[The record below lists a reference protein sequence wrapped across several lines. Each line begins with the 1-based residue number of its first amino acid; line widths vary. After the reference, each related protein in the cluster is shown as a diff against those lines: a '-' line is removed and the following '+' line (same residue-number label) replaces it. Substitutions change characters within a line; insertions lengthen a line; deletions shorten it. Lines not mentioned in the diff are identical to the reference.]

1 MKSILIFFL
10 FLFFTTANAQISDF
24 NSIDLKKADNIAKL
38 NDGEN
43 LENLPVL
50 SYKLTHKLSTDIEK
64 FRAIFYWV
72 CHNISADD
80 FLNSKVIQMRKKFQN
95 DSLAYIAW
103 SNKHKK
109 KTFKKLIKQKTTA
122 CTGYAYLV
130 KELCFFANIK
140 CEIIN
145 GYGRTSDDN
154 VKSLDLVNHSWNAV
168 QVNNKWYLCD
178 ATWASGYLDS
188 KGSFVKEFNEGYFL
202 PDPTLFAKSH
212 IPIENKWFLNDH
224 LISESTLPPLVY
236 GETFKNN
243 IIPILP
249 DKISIK
255 TKINKD
261 IVFRFTT
268 ENPNNNR
275 TISLIY
281 FFRNNEI
288 PIEISNLNTENKLTS
303 FTCSFHKKGPY
314 DVHLKVGEEIVAT
327 YIIEVDN

>member
-1 MKSILIFFL
+1 MKSILILFL

-178 ATWASGYLDS
+178 ATWASGYLNE
-188 KGSFVKEFNEGYFL
+188 KGYFIKEYNDGYFL
-202 PDPTLFAKSH
+202 TEPNLFEKNH
-212 IPIENKWFLNDH
+212 IPEDSKWALKTNSKETKEIF
-224 LISESTLPPLVY
+224 PLVY
-236 GETFKNN
+236 GETFKLN
-243 IIPILP
+243 IDPILP
-249 DKISIK
+249 NEMINRFKIGEEIAFSYKSSNSEYK
-255 TKINKD
+255 T
-261 IVFRFTT
+261 
-268 ENPNNNR
+268 
-275 TISLIY
+275 SLVELIGS
-281 FFRNNEI
+281 REI
-288 PIEISNLNTENKLTS
+288 PFEIYNIQKKDDITS
-303 FTCSFHKKGPY
+303 FVYKFNKKGNY
-314 DVHLKVGEEIVAT
+314 DVHLKINDYIVAT
-327 YIIEVDN
+327 YIIKIVD